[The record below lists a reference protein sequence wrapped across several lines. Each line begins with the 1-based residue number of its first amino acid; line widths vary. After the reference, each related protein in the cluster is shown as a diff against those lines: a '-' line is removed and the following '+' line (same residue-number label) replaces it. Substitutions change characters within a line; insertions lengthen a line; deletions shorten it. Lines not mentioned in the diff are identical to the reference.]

1 MLSIEKEAC
10 LRERN
15 LLQELCPAHDLF
27 LKPVCKVNITV
38 QLPGFQLGNSQG
50 KSLSTWEVADKLRQ
64 LCPSLL
70 SPPTQLKVLR
80 ATVEFV
86 RFVVELG
93 TKAEVRKVLTSVDS
107 QRIKLSG
114 FPQALR
120 VRATEAQTD
129 CPRRHDWDAFFRDAK
144 DMDETKYGERPDTV
158 VVDNLPVRWFAADVP
173 RSTSSAFGSV
183 SKSSWPSAHILKEV
197 FEIYGKI
204 RRVDIPMLD
213 PVQNPHLLAN
223 LGVPSDVI
231 ESNVQTS
238 DSAFVAHES
247 TLKDDSTG
255 FGKIAPAVI
264 KPLAPADLDG
274 TSGGLTS
281 DSSAFAAA
289 GSSLT
294 FRAFL
299 QYVDYSG
306 FSNAMESLR
315 GMKLVYAPKRPLQS
329 TQPSEQSYFSAEIQ
343 VDFDRTKHLSDDWVE
358 RRDVAR
364 LRLEEWIQR
373 RRAAAEVAEAKRQKL
388 AREAEELAAKRKQE
402 AEVLAEAQRR
412 ADEAERQASRLARE
426 QRRRLKAEEKYR
438 RKKDILMQQKF
449 LLEGRRTLIAGRRAA
464 AIRILSAVLH
474 QISRREEFGK
484 SHKGRSKLVDSSCQ
498 TVDLPPSPE
507 DLHHLPESST
517 KRNNVRQIIRA
528 PAVSSDIK
536 YVFNFTASPNVA
548 SSQPSETTELER
560 LRQNLLEKRE
570 SQLRQRLLERR
581 MRTATNLFAT

>member
-1 MLSIEKEAC
+1 MS
-10 LRERN
+10 
-15 LLQELCPAHDLF
+15 
-27 LKPVCKVNITV
+27 V
-38 QLPGFQLGNSQG
+38 
-50 KSLSTWEVADKLRQ
+50 
-64 LCPSLL
+64 
-70 SPPTQLKVLR
+70 
-80 ATVEFV
+80 
-86 RFVVELG
+86 FVVAAHSVKELG

-120 VRATEAQTD
+120 VRATEAQID

-144 DMDETKYGERPDTV
+144 DMDETKNGERPDTV
-158 VVDNLPVRWFAADVP
+158 VIDNLPVRWFAADVH
-173 RSTSSAFGSV
+173 RSTGSAFGSI
-183 SKSSWPSAHILKEV
+183 SKSSWPSAQILKDV

-213 PVQNPHLLAN
+213 PVQNPQLLEN

-231 ESNVQTS
+231 KSSVQAGVSAMDEDESN
-238 DSAFVAHES
+238 
-247 TLKDDSTG
+247 LKGDSTG

-264 KPLAPADLDG
+264 KPLGTPELDRA
-274 TSGGLTS
+274 SGRLTS
-281 DSSAFAAA
+281 ETSAFNAA

-294 FRAFL
+294 FRAYV

-306 FSNAMESLR
+306 FSSAMESLR

-343 VDFDRTKHLSDDWVE
+343 VDFDRTKHLSDDQVE

-364 LRLEEWIQR
+364 QRLDEWIHR
-373 RRAAAEVAEAKRQKL
+373 RRAAAEVAEAKRQRL

-449 LLEGRRTLIAGRRAA
+449 LLEGRRALIAGRRAA
-464 AIRILSAVLH
+464 AIRVLSAVLH
-474 QISRREEFGK
+474 LISQREELGK
-484 SHKGRSKLVDSSCQ
+484 SQKGRRKLVDSSCQ
-498 TVDLPPSPE
+498 TVDLSPIPE
-507 DLHHLPESST
+507 ERHRIPESST
-517 KRNNVRQIIRA
+517 KRNSARQIIRA
-528 PAVSSDIK
+528 PAVSSDTK
-536 YVFNFTASPNVA
+536 HVFSFAASPVVA
-548 SSQPSETTELER
+548 PSQSPETTELDR
-560 LRQNLLEKRE
+560 LRQNLLERRE

-581 MRTATNLFAT
+581 MGTTSNLFAT

>member
-64 LCPSLL
+64 LS
-70 SPPTQLKVLR
+70 
-80 ATVEFV
+80 TVEFV

-93 TKAEVRKVLTSVDS
+93 LLGRFSCTGISVFLS
-107 QRIKLSG
+107 FQRIKLSG

-197 FEIYGKI
+197 FE
-204 RRVDIPMLD
+204 
-213 PVQNPHLLAN
+213 
-223 LGVPSDVI
+223 
-231 ESNVQTS
+231 
-238 DSAFVAHES
+238 
-247 TLKDDSTG
+247 
-255 FGKIAPAVI
+255 
-264 KPLAPADLDG
+264 
-274 TSGGLTS
+274 
-281 DSSAFAAA
+281 
-289 GSSLT
+289 
-294 FRAFL
+294 
-299 QYVDYSG
+299 
-306 FSNAMESLR
+306 
-315 GMKLVYAPKRPLQS
+315 
-329 TQPSEQSYFSAEIQ
+329 

-402 AEVLAEAQRR
+402 AE
-412 ADEAERQASRLARE
+412 AERQASRLARE
-426 QRRRLKAEEKYR
+426 QRRRLK
-438 RKKDILMQQKF
+438 
-449 LLEGRRTLIAGRRAA
+449 
-464 AIRILSAVLH
+464 
-474 QISRREEFGK
+474 
-484 SHKGRSKLVDSSCQ
+484 
-498 TVDLPPSPE
+498 
-507 DLHHLPESST
+507 
-517 KRNNVRQIIRA
+517 
-528 PAVSSDIK
+528 VSI
-536 YVFNFTASPNVA
+536 
-548 SSQPSETTELER
+548 
-560 LRQNLLEKRE
+560 
-570 SQLRQRLLERR
+570 
-581 MRTATNLFAT
+581 